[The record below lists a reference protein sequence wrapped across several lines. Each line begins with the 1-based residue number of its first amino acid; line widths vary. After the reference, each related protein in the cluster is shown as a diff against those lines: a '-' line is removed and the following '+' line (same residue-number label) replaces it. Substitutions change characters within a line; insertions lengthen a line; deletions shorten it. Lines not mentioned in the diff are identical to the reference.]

1 MHKQIPS
8 IGNQRARQECATGN
22 RIDERETNPYLPE
35 NCKDR
40 DWHDAGRVALA
51 LDCVARSDVFAEG
64 PCNGSACEKRTGVSR
79 FERRDRKQHDCEH
92 GSN

>member
-40 DWHDAGRVALA
+40 LVGI
-51 LDCVARSDVFAEG
+51 G
-64 PCNGSACEKRTGVSR
+64 MMQGVLR
-79 FERRDRKQHDCEH
+79 WR
-92 GSN
+92 